1 VTASAISE
9 IVDDFLANEY
19 TYHPVD
25 ASFAGA
31 RGYDDRLPPV
41 DAEANARE
49 RTALEALAAR
59 LDALPPGSTT
69 ADRLDH
75 KLARAQITHRLLM
88 LAERP
93 LAHNPT
99 WATGEAAF
107 GIVSLL
113 LRDDRDRDR
122 DALRARVAAL
132 PDFLR
137 DARERLGGV
146 PVPREWC
153 ERARRECGALDTLLS
168 GLDRTMI
175 GERERE
181 HARRAARSF
190 AAAVE
195 SVPDADP
202 ACGERFFGILMRD
215 VHGLRETPAQL
226 EARAEAA
233 FAHAVAELDE
243 LAARIDPTVDRVEQL
258 ARLDTI
264 GPQDPSDVLP
274 AYRRWDART
283 LADARTLLT
292 PAADYGLTYAEMPPW
307 AEAIA
312 SDLYFLFYRSP
323 RALDPGTSST
333 YWVPRPSG
341 PGAMRAHNEATMK
354 LVHVVHHGSIG
365 HHTQNARARAAASRL
380 ARVAGTDTSAALAF
394 LSSGTMV
401 EGWACYA
408 QELMAEIP
416 GYYTPGETLAL
427 KAGEMRNIGCALAD
441 VRLHTGRWSVDDV
454 QRFYRDGAGFAPTR
468 IANETTRNSMF
479 PASRIMYWLGV
490 ESIKAMRA
498 ASTKSAR
505 DFHDTLLSFGAAP
518 TAWIAEEMNA
528 CA

>member
-9 IVDDFLANEY
+9 VVDDFLANEY
-19 TYHPVD
+19 AYHPVD

-31 RGYDDRLPPV
+31 RGYDDRLPPA
-41 DAEANARE
+41 DAGANARE
-49 RTALEALAAR
+49 RSSLEALAAR
-59 LDALPPGSTT
+59 LAALPSGSTPG
-69 ADRLDH
+69 DRLDY
-75 KLARAQITHRLLM
+75 KLARAQIAHRLLM

-93 LAHNPT
+93 LAHNPA

-107 GIVSLL
+107 GVVSLL
-113 LRDDRDRDR
+113 LREDVDR

-137 DARERLGGV
+137 DARERLVDV
-146 PVPREWC
+146 PLPRVWC
-153 ERARRECGALDTLLS
+153 ERARGECGALDTLLA
-168 GLDRTMI
+168 GIDRTI
-175 GERERE
+175 VGERERE
-181 HARRAARSF
+181 HARASARSF
-190 AAAVE
+190 AAALAD
-195 SVPDADP
+195 VPDADP
-202 ACGERFFGILMRD
+202 ACGEGFFSILMRD
-215 VHGLRETPAQL
+215 VHGLSETPAQL

-233 FAHAVAELDE
+233 FTKAVAELDE
-243 LAARIDPTVDRVEQL
+243 LAARIDPSVDRTEQL
-258 ARLDTI
+258 ARLETI

-274 AYRRWDART
+274 AYRRWNART
-283 LADARTLLT
+283 LADARTLVT
-292 PAADYGLTYAEMPPW
+292 PAADYGLAYSEMPPW

-333 YWVPRPSG
+333 YWVPRANAA
-341 PGAMRAHNEATMK
+341 GAMRAHNEATMK

-365 HHTQNARARAAASRL
+365 HHTQNARARAASSRL
-380 ARVAGTDTSAALAF
+380 ARVAGTDASAALAF

-416 GYYTPGETLAL
+416 GYYTPGEKLAL

-441 VRLHTGRWSVDDV
+441 VRLHTGKWSVKDV
-454 QRFYRDGAGFAPTR
+454 QRFYRDGAGFAPAR

-498 ASTKSAR
+498 ASRKSAR
-505 DFHDTLLSFGAAP
+505 EFHDTLLSFGAAP

>member
-1 VTASAISE
+1 VTASAIAE

-19 TYHPVD
+19 AYHPID

-31 RGYDDRLPPV
+31 RRYDDRLPPA
-41 DAEANARE
+41 DAEAGQRE
-49 RTALEALAAR
+49 RAALEALAVRLAALPAGSSAGER
-59 LDALPPGSTT
+59 LDG
-69 ADRLDH
+69 
-75 KLARAQITHRLLM
+75 KLASAQIAHRLLM

-93 LAHNPT
+93 LTHNPA

-107 GIVSLL
+107 GIISLL
-113 LRDDRDRDR
+113 LRDDVDP

-137 DARERLGGV
+137 DARARLGSV
-146 PVPREWC
+146 PVPRVWC
-153 ERARRECGALDTLLS
+153 ERARQECGALDTLLS
-168 GLDRTMI
+168 GIDRGI
-175 GERERE
+175 VGEHERE

-190 AAAVE
+190 AAALDD
-195 SVPDADP
+195 VPDADP
-202 ACGERFFGILMRD
+202 ACGATFFAALMRD
-215 VHGLRETPAQL
+215 VHGLSESPAEL

-233 FAHAVAELDE
+233 FARAVAELDE
-243 LAARIDPTVDRVEQL
+243 LAARIDPTVDRTEQL
-258 ARLDTI
+258 ARLDAI
-264 GPQDPSDVLP
+264 GPQNPSDVLP
-274 AYRRWDART
+274 AYRSWNERT
-283 LADARTLLT
+283 LTDARTLLT

-312 SDLYFLFYRSP
+312 SELYFLFYRSP

-333 YWVPRPSG
+333 YWVSRANA
-341 PGAMRAHNEATMK
+341 PGALRAHNYATMK

-365 HHTQNARARAAASRL
+365 HHTQNARARSSPSRL
-380 ARVAGTDTSAALAF
+380 ARVAGTDASAALAF

-416 GYYTPGETLAL
+416 GYYTAGEKLAL

-441 VRLHTGRWSVDDV
+441 VRLHTGKWTLQDV
-454 QRFYRDGAGFAPTR
+454 RRFYRDGAGFAPAR

-498 ASTKSAR
+498 ASAKSAR